1 MGDVRRSDPVRDPR
15 DVIAV
20 FMRSNADASEMGLP
34 SGVPEDVRNEELRE
48 ETRLKP
54 IVSINGR
61 DVDEGELNRGIA

>member
-1 MGDVRRSDPVRDPR
+1 M
-15 DVIAV
+15 
-20 FMRSNADASEMGLP
+20 FTRSNADASEMGLP
-34 SGVPEDVRNEELRE
+34 SAVPEDVRNEELRE